1 MYFCA
6 VNYFRQILVFLL
18 AVFYLFL
25 STGVVLFQT
34 HCACSDSTSISMYT
48 EPEVCIDNVVAVGSC
63 CSQTESGDNTDDIQT
78 CKSCNCDTPT
88 ITYLKLTDHSGAD
101 SGLEYPFAQQLFL
114 VNFPEAVLCQI
125 IDTSNS
131 PKVFP
136 DYSPPQNYPHGRFLL
151 NFINQ
156 RKIDLL
162 A

>member
-1 MYFCA
+1 M
-6 VNYFRQILVFLL
+6 LLL
-18 AVFYLFL
+18 AVFYLLL

-34 HCACSDSTSISMYT
+34 HCACSDSTRISMYT
-48 EPEVCIDNVVAVGSC
+48 EPGVCIDDVVAGESC
-63 CSQTESGDNTDDIQT
+63 CSQAELGDKKNDIQT
-78 CKSCNCDTPT
+78 CKSCNCDAPT
-88 ITYLKLTDHSGAD
+88 ITYLKLTDHSGVD

-114 VNFPEAVLCQI
+114 VNFPEAVLRQI

-131 PKVFP
+131 PEVFP